1 MAIPGQALSYKTGQL
16 KIRELRTRYEKKLGS
31 KFILSDF
38 HDELL
43 KDGVMPLAVLEK
55 KMGAWAARVK

>member
-1 MAIPGQALSYKTGQL
+1 
-16 KIRELRTRYEKKLGS
+16 LGN
-31 KFILSDF
+31 KFKLSDF

-55 KMGAWAARVK
+55 KMDAWAAKQK